1 MGLIRG
7 KNDKIDA
14 QRLAHFA
21 FLHRHELQPTQLPSA
36 CLLRL
41 KNLFA
46 FRDRLIKT
54 QSSLK
59 VTTQDL
65 RDTSSLIDN
74 TFIIKQSEKQLKII
88 EKQVKET
95 EAQIKFT
102 IEQDEEV
109 KKHLKLLCSVPGIGL
124 ITAVALIIYTHNF
137 SAFDDSRK
145 FASYCGVA
153 PFEYRSGSSI
163 RGQTRISQYANKRV
177 KALLTNGAS
186 SAIQHDEEIR
196 CYYQRKINEGKP
208 KMVVVNAVRA
218 KLINRAF
225 ATIKRGTEYV
235 RLKQYQQVA

>member
-1 MGLIRG
+1 MFSSWYWAHHGSPRG
-7 KNDKIDA
+7 
-14 QRLAHFA
+14 
-21 FLHRHELQPTQLPSA
+21 P
-36 CLLRL
+36 
-41 KNLFA
+41 
-46 FRDRLIKT
+46 
-54 QSSLK
+54 
-59 VTTQDL
+59 
-65 RDTSSLIDN
+65 
-74 TFIIKQSEKQLKII
+74 
-88 EKQVKET
+88 
-95 EAQIKFT
+95 
-102 IEQDEEV
+102 
-109 KKHLKLLCSVPGIGL
+109 
-124 ITAVALIIYTHNF
+124 VALIIYTHNF

-163 RGQTRISQYANKRV
+163 RATVATGQTRISQYANKRE

-196 CYYQRKINEGKP
+196 CYYQRKINEVVPHREKP